1 MEFSELDLDDRL
13 LSAVAEAG
21 WRKPTSVQQKVI
33 PEALLGRDIMA
44 ESPTGTGKTGA
55 FVLPALQLLIDSP
68 VRKRPGAPA
77 VLVISPTREIALQT
91 VAEFSRLGKDL
102 GFSASAVIGGEGYD
116 DQEEALSAGAEI
128 IVATPG
134 RLLEYQHIGLFDG
147 RNVRVMVLDE
157 ADRML
162 DMGFGPDV
170 LQIVSSVPDRAQ
182 VMLFSATLEGRGVEK
197 FAEECLKDPVTVR
210 TESPRSEHKKIPQ
223 YYCYCDSLEL
233 KRATLLNLLGRENYA
248 RVLVFVRTRERLED
262 LSKFLQGKGVEH
274 AVLRGEMEQER
285 RAESVSRFSG
295 GAVKVMLAT
304 DVAARGIDLP
314 DVTHVINY
322 DLPWGADVYVHRIGR
337 TGRAGKSGTAVSL
350 VEAHDFEMVGKIERY
365 TGETVRR
372 RVIEGLEPKTRAP
385 VFSGRVKGKKR
396 KDAKEDERQK
406 EKKQQLKAQKKKK
419 DKNIKDK
426 GKPDFAA
433 KAAARRAKA
442 ARDARPDG
450 KEAGAPAE

>member
-1 MEFSELDLDDRL
+1 
-13 LSAVAEAG
+13 
-21 WRKPTSVQQKVI
+21 
-33 PEALLGRDIMA
+33 
-44 ESPTGTGKTGA
+44 
-55 FVLPALQLLIDSP
+55 
-68 VRKRPGAPA
+68 
-77 VLVISPTREIALQT
+77 
-91 VAEFSRLGKDL
+91 
-102 GFSASAVIGGEGYD
+102 
-116 DQEEALSAGAEI
+116 
-128 IVATPG
+128 
-134 RLLEYQHIGLFDG
+134 
-147 RNVRVMVLDE
+147 
-157 ADRML
+157 
-162 DMGFGPDV
+162 
-170 LQIVSSVPDRAQ
+170 
-182 VMLFSATLEGRGVEK
+182 
-197 FAEECLKDPVTVR
+197 
-210 TESPRSEHKKIPQ
+210 
-223 YYCYCDSLEL
+223 
-233 KRATLLNLLGRENYA
+233 
-248 RVLVFVRTRERLED
+248 
-262 LSKFLQGKGVEH
+262 
-274 AVLRGEMEQER
+274 MEQER

>member
-223 YYCYCDSLEL
+223 YYCYCDSLEH
-233 KRATLLNLLGRENYA
+233 KRAILLNLLGRENYA

-285 RAESVSRFSG
+285 RAESVSRFSEG
-295 GAVKVMLAT
+295 QVKVMLAT

-322 DLPWGADVYVHRIGR
+322 DLPWGADIYVHRCGR

-365 TGETVRR
+365 TGEALRR
-372 RVIEGLEPKTRAP
+372 RVIEGLEPKTKQP

-406 EKKQQLKAQKKKK
+406 EKKQHRKELRKKK

-433 KAAARRAKA
+433 KAAARRAREKA
-442 ARDARPDG
+442 AAAADG
-450 KEAGAPAE
+450 QQVPVPEE